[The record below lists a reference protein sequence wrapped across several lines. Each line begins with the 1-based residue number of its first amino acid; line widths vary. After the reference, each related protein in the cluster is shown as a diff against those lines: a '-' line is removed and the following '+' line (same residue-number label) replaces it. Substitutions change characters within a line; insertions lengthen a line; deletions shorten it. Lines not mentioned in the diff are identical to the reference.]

1 MIRFEIPGEPLA
13 FARAG
18 RNGKFSFTPAPQ
30 RSFMGMIKAAASQEM
45 QGRAPMEG
53 ALTMRIVATYLV
65 PPSWS
70 KKRKVAAKWKT
81 SKPDADNLSKIV
93 KDALSKVVYVDDA
106 QVAVL
111 SVAKMYGPVASLLV
125 TVKDAV

>member
-30 RSFMGMIKAAASQEM
+30 QSFMGMIKAAASQEM

-70 KKRKVAAKWKT
+70 KKRKAAAKWKT

-93 KDALSKVVYVDDA
+93 KDALSKVAYVDDA